1 MARLA
6 VFDLDGTLLDS
17 DAALLAPFAALGVDP
32 STVPLGLP
40 AAEACALAG
49 ITLEGYVAHYDT
61 TAVAPLPGVDELLAR
76 LDRWGVASNK
86 TRSSG
91 QAELDRLGW
100 APEIARFSEDFDG
113 AGKSLEPV
121 LAVLGVAPAHVV
133 YVGDTDHD
141 RACAARAGTHFA
153 LAGWNPRARLGAL
166 AGDLVLDHPLEVL
179 DLLAAL
185 N

>member
-40 AAEACALAG
+40 AAEACELAG
-49 ITLEGYVAHYDT
+49 ITLDDYVAHYDT
-61 TAVAPLPGVDELLAR
+61 TSVAPFPGVEGLLAQ
-76 LDRWGVASNK
+76 LDRWGLASNK

-113 AGKSLEPV
+113 AEKSLEPV
-121 LAVLGVAPAHVV
+121 LAALGVPPTDVV

-141 RACAARAGTHFA
+141 RACAARAGTRFA

-166 AGDLVLDHPLEVL
+166 ADDLVLDHPHQVL
-179 DLLAAL
+179 DLIGPK